1 MKKKTT
7 LTGNEV
13 RKVTDAMMKIFEID
27 RAHNI
32 VYITDNIVLYLVG
45 AYGVTSEQAY
55 VILDKYNRLQDTYKG
70 MVYQHMLYK
79 RGEIT
84 EHQFITM
91 CRGIYHTGEIKNEN

>member
-1 MKKKTT
+1 MKKITT
-7 LTGNEV
+7 LSGNEV
-13 RKVTDAMMKIFEID
+13 RKIADAMMKIFEID

-32 VYITDNIVLYLVG
+32 MYITDNIILYLVG

-55 VILDKYNRLQDTYKG
+55 AILDKYKRLQSTYKG

-84 EHQFITM
+84 EHQFITT
-91 CRGIYHTGEIKNEN
+91 CRGIYHTGI